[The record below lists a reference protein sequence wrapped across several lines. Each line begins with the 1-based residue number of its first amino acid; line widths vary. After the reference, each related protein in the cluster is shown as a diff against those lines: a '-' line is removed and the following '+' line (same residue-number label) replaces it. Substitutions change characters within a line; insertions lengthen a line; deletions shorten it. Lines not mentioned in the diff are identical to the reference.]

1 MLGRV
6 VMTAPPT
13 PSAPA
18 AKHGFSV
25 GARTIL
31 ELGAELISS
40 DAIAL
45 YELIKNAYD
54 AKSKRV
60 TIRVTNVFRH
70 SSIRNMDQRIG
81 AAIATCSTDGGL
93 EPDLL
98 VKLVGEVVSLVDL
111 TAAPADREA
120 FVLQVKS
127 ALNLT
132 RLRRAM
138 WDGYKTLNRIEIID
152 TGDGMSL
159 TDLQEVF
166 LRIGTRSRLESDG
179 SHHYVGGKGIGRLS
193 TMRLA
198 DHLTVITT
206 KKGEARRSILEIDW
220 NRFSHASAELLED
233 VDIRPAP
240 GDLKEDT
247 SEQGTTIVLSALK
260 ADWDHGRVDRMARR
274 QLDRLF
280 DPFGTKPRYPIVIEV
295 NGVPVR
301 IPTFDRRLL
310 EEAQAKVTVNYFI
323 DASYQ
328 PNFSFTIE
336 YLAYNRTLTV
346 VWTEAD
352 ILGITSE
359 EDVSLASMRAVGPFT
374 AQFHWF
380 NRQKLSKVDGV
391 GTRAEVRD
399 MVNHWA
405 NGLLMY
411 RDGFRVNPYGA
422 PDDDWLGIDVKALG
436 SSGYKVNRKQLIGA
450 VNITAVGNPLLI
462 DQTNREG
469 LRSNEERTIMTVL
482 MRKLITEDFRN
493 FLNAVERQEKA
504 KKTLDAKDTT
514 VFLDTVSGRVRA
526 TLKKLT
532 ALVDPAARE
541 DVQFLDATFVELEE
555 RLKTARDAITSAE
568 REQRDL
574 VNLAGIGLLVE
585 IVSHELGRVARR
597 TLELVTGL
605 ERRSLPPAVLAT
617 FDVVESQML
626 VIRRRLDML
635 DPLSPS
641 GRNRKEKFDLR
652 ALVSDVLASHQ
663 NQFERFGIA
672 PSFEMEPPSDD
683 AFMVKAVKGM
693 IVQILE
699 NLIDNSVFW
708 LRQQSRADPSFRP
721 SLSIVIDTETSQ
733 LQVSDNGPGI
743 SVSRAEEVFRP
754 FVSSKPPGEGKGLG
768 LYISREIARYHG
780 SDLTLLD
787 APRNGR
793 LTTFVLDID
802 GLQ

>member
-1 MLGRV
+1 
-6 VMTAPPT
+6 
-13 PSAPA
+13 
-18 AKHGFSV
+18 
-25 GARTIL
+25 
-31 ELGAELISS
+31 
-40 DAIAL
+40 
-45 YELIKNAYD
+45 
-54 AKSKRV
+54 
-60 TIRVTNVFRH
+60 
-70 SSIRNMDQRIG
+70 MDQRIRV
-81 AAIATCSTDGGL
+81 AMTTCSTDGAQ
-93 EPDLL
+93 EQDLL
-98 VKLVGEVVSLVDL
+98 ARLVAEVVSLVDL
-111 TAAPADREA
+111 TAAPTDREA
-120 FVLQVKS
+120 FVLKVEAAPDLPELQ
-127 ALNLT
+127 
-132 RLRRAM
+132 RAM
-138 WDGYKTLNRIEIID
+138 WNGYNALNRIEIVD
-152 TGDGMSL
+152 TGEGMSFA
-159 TDLQEVF
+159 DLQDVF
-166 LRIGTRSRLESDG
+166 LRIGTRSRIGGDG

-198 DHLTVITT
+198 DHLTVVTT
-206 KKGEARRSILEIDW
+206 KAGEMRRSILEIDW

-233 VDIRPAP
+233 VDIRPTP
-240 GDLKEDT
+240 GDLKEDA
-247 SEQGTTIVLSALK
+247 SEQGTTIVLRALK
-260 ADWDHGRVDRMARR
+260 ADWDHARVDRMARR

-295 NGVPVR
+295 NSVPVR

-310 EEAQAKVTVNYFI
+310 EEAQAKVAVNYFI
-323 DASYQ
+323 DASDQ
-328 PNFSFTIE
+328 PNFSFTID
-336 YLAYNRTLTV
+336 YLAYNRTLTI
-346 VWTEAD
+346 VWTEVD

-391 GTRAEVRD
+391 GTRAEVKD

-411 RDGFRVNPYGA
+411 RDGFRVNPYGD
-422 PDDDWLGIDVKALG
+422 PDDDWLGIDVRALG

-469 LRSNEERTIMTVL
+469 LRSNEERTILTVL

-504 KKTLDAKDTT
+504 KKTMDAKDTT
-514 VFLDTVSGRVRA
+514 AFLDTVSARVRA

-532 ALVDPAARE
+532 ALVDPTARE
-541 DVQFLDATFVELEE
+541 DVQFLDATFIELEE

-672 PSFEMEPPSDD
+672 PSFEMDPPSDD
-683 AFMVKAVKGM
+683 AFVVKAVKGM

-708 LRQQSRADPSFRP
+708 LRQQSRGDPSFRP
-721 SLSIVIDTETSQ
+721 TLSIVIDVETSQ
-733 LQVSDNGPGI
+733 LLITDNGPGI

-793 LTTFVLDID
+793 LNTFVLDID